1 MSVFRRGGHAGGSE
15 ASMTRRPVPPEQ
27 PASSGPA
34 AGIAP
39 PPWARN
45 PEWQEPAPPAL
56 PQRKAVPSREETPDG
71 TSPEQPVSRR
81 LPTVGE
87 LAEQVAQEIPVI
99 TRPASP
105 PVTGGLH
112 CSPDFHLPR
121 FPSDAALAA
130 LPKVAYPRPASL
142 PGDYAGAMQVV
153 SVLTGTVTPHVW
165 HRPAVEVTVT
175 SDEEIAGWERHRYAD
190 QMRRLD
196 AANLAVAGVRS

>member
-1 MSVFRRGGHAGGSE
+1 MNVFRRGDHAGGSE

-34 AGIAP
+34 AGIEP

-56 PQRKAVPSREETPDG
+56 PQRKAVPSREETPDAV
-71 TSPEQPVSRR
+71 SPEQPVSRR

-87 LAEQVAQEIPVI
+87 LAEQVTREMPVVARRAPR
-99 TRPASP
+99 TEA
-105 PVTGGLH
+105 VAE
-112 CSPDFHLPR
+112 SPDFHLPR
-121 FPSDAALAA
+121 FPADAALAA
-130 LPKVAYPRPASL
+130 LPKVAYPRPAAL

-175 SDEEIAGWERHRYAD
+175 SDEEIAGWERHRRAD

-196 AANLAVAGVRS
+196 AANLAVAGSRS